1 MSGRGDRSSH
11 RCELQSQGFL
21 REALVLK
28 LPFRLN
34 TLICP
39 LRSQG
44 SWREARVFTL
54 PFPLHTQKP
63 LREPIRQAIRCLER
77 QAGRASWAICRGE
90 KRLNRQ
96 RWR

>member
-1 MSGRGDRSSH
+1 MSGRSGRQAGHWCALRSQ
-11 RCELQSQGFL
+11 ELL

-44 SWREARVFTL
+44 IWREARVFTL
-54 PFPLHTQKP
+54 PFPL
-63 LREPIRQAIRCLER
+63 
-77 QAGRASWAICRGE
+77 SSRGQV
-90 KRLNRQ
+90 KL
-96 RWR
+96 